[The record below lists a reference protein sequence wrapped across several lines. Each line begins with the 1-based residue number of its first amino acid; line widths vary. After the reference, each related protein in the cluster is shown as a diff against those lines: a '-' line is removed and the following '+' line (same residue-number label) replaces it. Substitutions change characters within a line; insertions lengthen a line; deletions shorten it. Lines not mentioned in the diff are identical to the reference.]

1 MSGAGPTG
9 SGAPPPNGGGTASP
23 SGGSSSGE
31 GLILVVDDDPGTRK
45 VARANLGLE
54 GFDVLVASCGAE
66 AEARLA
72 EADPLA
78 VVSDLKMPDMD
89 GISLMRRVH
98 AHRPGLP
105 FVLVTAHATVETAVE
120 ALRLGAVHYL
130 TKPIRFE
137 ELALVLRHAVANER
151 ARRDVVRL
159 RGELERA
166 AGFDELLGTSPAM
179 REVFTMVEQVAPAD
193 ATVLLRGDTGTGKEL
208 VARAIH
214 RRSPRRERPF
224 VAVNC
229 TAVPRELME
238 SEFFGHEKGAFTGA
252 VARRIGRF
260 EQAQG
265 STLFL
270 DEVGDLDLAIQ
281 AKLLRV
287 LQEQEITRVGARD
300 ALKVDVRIVAA
311 TNRDLEAAVQAGRFR
326 DDLYYR
332 LNVIPIRLPPLRERP
347 GDLPQLLQHFL
358 RSFAERYGRP
368 APAPPPEA
376 LAALQGYGWP
386 GNVRE
391 LRNLCERAVL
401 MGWGGVLS
409 MLGAAKGEAAALVD
423 PNLPLLEARQRLVE
437 RFEREYLT
445 RLLKEHRGRIGEVAR
460 AAGIAERNLY
470 EKMKAYGLSRE
481 DYR

>member
-1 MSGAGPTG
+1 MTG
-9 SGAPPPNGGGTASP
+9 DA
-23 SGGSSSGE
+23 
-31 GLILVVDDDPGTRK
+31 LVLLVDDDPGARK
-45 VARANLGLE
+45 VARGNLGLE
-54 GFDVLVASCGAE
+54 GFEVLLASSGAE
-66 AEARLA
+66 ALARLS
-72 EADPLA
+72 ESDPLA
-78 VVSDLKMPDMD
+78 VVSDLKMPDLD
-89 GISLMRRVH
+89 GLALMAAVH
-98 AHRPGLP
+98 AARPGLP

-120 ALRLGAVHYL
+120 AMRRGAVHYL
-130 TKPIRFE
+130 TKPIRFD
-137 ELALVLRHAVANER
+137 ELALVLRHAVEGER

-166 AGFDELLGTSPAM
+166 AGFEELVGSSPPM
-179 REVFTMVEQVAPAD
+179 RQVFEMVDQVAPTD
-193 ATVLLRGDTGTGKEL
+193 ATVLLRGETGTGKEL

-214 RRSPRRERPF
+214 RRSARREKPF

-252 VARRIGRF
+252 VARRVGRF
-260 EQAQG
+260 EQAHG

-270 DEVGDLDLAIQ
+270 DEVGDLDPAVQ

-300 ALKVDVRIVAA
+300 AVRVDVRIVTA
-311 TNRDLEAAVQAGRFR
+311 TNRDLEAAVKEGRFR

-332 LNVIPIRLPPLRERP
+332 LNVIPLQLPPLRERP
-347 GDLPQLLQHFL
+347 QDLPALLQHFL
-358 RSFAERYGRP
+358 GSFSERYGRP
-368 APAPPPEA
+368 VPSIPPEG
-376 LAALQGYGWP
+376 LTALQGYAWP

-401 MGWGGVLS
+401 MGWAGVLS
-409 MLGAAKGEAAALVD
+409 MVGAARTEEVAFVD
-423 PNLPLLEARQRLVE
+423 TALPLLEARQRLVE

-445 RLLKEHRGRIGEVAR
+445 RLLRQQRGRVGEVAR
-460 AAGIAERNLY
+460 TAGIAERNLY
-470 EKMKAYGLSRE
+470 EKMKAYGLSRD

>member
-1 MSGAGPTG
+1 VSTSGA
-9 SGAPPPNGGGTASP
+9 
-23 SGGSSSGE
+23 E
-31 GLILVVDDDPGTRK
+31 GLVLVVDDDPGTRK

-54 GFDVLVASCGAE
+54 GFEVLVASSGAE
-66 AEARLA
+66 ALARLA

-78 VVSDLKMPDMD
+78 MVSDLKMPDVD
-89 GISLMRRVH
+89 GIALMEKVH
-98 AHRPGLP
+98 AIRPGLP
-105 FVLVTAHATVETAVE
+105 VVLVTAHATVETAVQAMRRG
-120 ALRLGAVHYL
+120 ALHYL
-130 TKPIRFE
+130 TKPIRFD
-137 ELALVLRHAVANER
+137 ELALVLRHAVAHER
-151 ARRDVVRL
+151 QRRDVSRL
-159 RGELERA
+159 QSELERA
-166 AGFDELLGTSPAM
+166 AGFEEMVGGAPAM
-179 REVFTMVEQVAPAD
+179 REVFSMIDQVEPAD
-193 ATVLLRGDTGTGKEL
+193 ATVLLRGETGTGKEL

-229 TAVPRELME
+229 TAIPKDLME

-252 VARRIGRF
+252 TQRRVGRF
-260 EQAQG
+260 EQADG

-270 DEVGDLDLAIQ
+270 DEVGDLDPGIQ

-287 LQEQEITRVGARD
+287 LQEQEITRVGGRD
-300 ALKVDVRIVAA
+300 GLRVDVRIVTA
-311 TNRDLEAAVQAGRFR
+311 TNRDLEALVREGRFR

-332 LNVIPIRLPPLRERP
+332 LNVIPIRLPPLRERRD
-347 GDLPQLLQHFL
+347 DLPALLEHFL
-358 RSFAERYGRP
+358 GSFAGRYGRA
-368 APAPPPEA
+368 APIPPPDL
-376 LAALQGYGWP
+376 LAAAQAYPWP

-401 MGWGGVLS
+401 MGWAAIAPILCAAREDRLGG
-409 MLGAAKGEAAALVD
+409 APLVD
-423 PNLPLLEARQRLVE
+423 PSLPLLEARGRLIE

-470 EKMKAYGLSRE
+470 EKMKAYGLSRD